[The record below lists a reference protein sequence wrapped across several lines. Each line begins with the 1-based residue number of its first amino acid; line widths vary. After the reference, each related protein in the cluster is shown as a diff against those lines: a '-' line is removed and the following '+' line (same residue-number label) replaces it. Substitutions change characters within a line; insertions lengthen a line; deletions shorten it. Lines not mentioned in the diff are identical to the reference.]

1 MNYIQVSLAGSQ
13 IRTTTRTQSLIPQ
26 LYAIFAA
33 PHQPWEERILE
44 VINAVCS
51 VASSWDFKSV
61 RMGGDWC
68 HSWLDKSEKI
78 YTFFFFSVSYFQR
91 NYFYREFLIQANV
104 AWKSE
109 CGRHPGLSLPPDSR
123 DVNTSWFPL

>member
-1 MNYIQVSLAGSQ
+1 MNYVQVSLTGSE
-13 IRTTTRTQSLIPQ
+13 IRTTTRAQSLIPQ
-26 LYAIFAA
+26 LYAISAA

-44 VINAVCS
+44 VFKALCS
-51 VASSWDFKSV
+51 VVYSWDFKSV

-68 HSWLDKSEKI
+68 HSWPDKSDKI
-78 YTFFFFSVSYFQR
+78 YALFFSVSYFQR
-91 NYFYREFLIQANV
+91 NYFYREFLILTSV

-109 CGRHPGLSLPPDSR
+109 CGRHPGLSLPPYSR